1 MCRYRRIMTVT
12 TSTAAMADIA
22 RISERVA
29 IGATDAYNHMSDVS
43 ATIRDQLGTLSQ
55 LQQTAERLMVDQVQ
69 IAQSAED
76 ARDIAQSSS
85 TKVQSGAGLIA
96 TAVVDFAALT
106 QLVGTLGEH
115 LSHFIAAMA
124 DVRRATAEI
133 DELARTSN
141 MLALNATIEAARAGQ
156 AGQAFA
162 VVADEVKR
170 LAVRTRAANTGIE
183 SKIVALHEQAASIAA
198 EIGAGMARSKRAQQ
212 QFGAVD
218 EVLDEVVG
226 LAALVTQQSTEMGRS
241 TDLVRSGVASV
252 RDGFAGFM
260 KDAASNS
267 AHLDAAQATVASL
280 EVEANHMF
288 DLLVA
293 NGFAPDDS
301 AFVDLAIASRDTVE
315 QLVDDAIKRGTI
327 AMADVFDTDYRQ
339 IPGSTPP
346 RFDTR
351 FNAFADAHIRPI
363 LDAVTARSDR
373 IEGTVCSDVNGYLV
387 THLSARSLT
396 PRPGDTQWNDLYCR
410 NRRILLDSATARAV
424 KSTAPFTVSTYQVDR
439 KSERLIIKSV
449 YVPLSFAGRRWG
461 NFEIGYHAAQ

>member
-1 MCRYRRIMTVT
+1 
-12 TSTAAMADIA
+12 
-22 RISERVA
+22 
-29 IGATDAYNHMSDVS
+29 
-43 ATIRDQLGTLSQ
+43 
-55 LQQTAERLMVDQVQ
+55 
-69 IAQSAED
+69 
-76 ARDIAQSSS
+76 
-85 TKVQSGAGLIA
+85 
-96 TAVVDFAALT
+96 
-106 QLVGTLGEH
+106 
-115 LSHFIAAMA
+115 MA

-396 PRPGDTQWNDLYCR
+396 PRAGDTQWNDLYCR